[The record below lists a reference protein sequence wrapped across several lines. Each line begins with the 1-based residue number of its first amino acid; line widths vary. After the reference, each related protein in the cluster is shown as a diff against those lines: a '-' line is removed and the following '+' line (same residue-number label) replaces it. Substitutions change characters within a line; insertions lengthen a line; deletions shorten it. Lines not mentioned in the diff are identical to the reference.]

1 MLLVSFIFLNL
12 FIAIILEAF
21 AKSQLEQNI
30 RINEETIEAFQ
41 NAWIKFDPDA
51 TGFIK
56 IEDLSDLVVE
66 LTAKE
71 FESVANNIQNDKLEI
86 LFNFRKSRVISLYT
100 RWEKGIDLNSEE
112 LADIGK
118 NTRLQ
123 RYLRKAMNQT
133 VTQMKLPVYNG
144 FKNYN
149 YHDTLDALIKRS
161 FSDKH
166 EKNFEER

>member
-21 AKSQLEQNI
+21 QKSQLEQNV

-51 TGFIK
+51 TGMIK
-56 IEDLSDLVVE
+56 VEDLSDLVVE
-66 LTAKE
+66 LTFME
-71 FESVANNIQNDKLEI
+71 FEQLSSNTGNDKVNL

-100 RWEKGIDLNSEE
+100 RWAKGVDLDSEE
-112 LADIGK
+112 LVDIGR

-123 RYLRKAMNQT
+123 RYLKKSMNQT
-133 VTQMKLPVYNG
+133 VT
-144 FKNYN
+144 
-149 YHDTLDALIKRS
+149 
-161 FSDKH
+161 
-166 EKNFEER
+166 